1 MDRRAR
7 QGDVAGARG
16 VTPVVVVGAGPVGL
30 ALAIDLAQ
38 RGVPVRVL
46 DDGTPDSTEGS
57 RAICWSR
64 RTLAILHRLGC
75 AEAIAAHGVQWNT
88 GRVFFGDHEVY
99 AFDLTGDASQ
109 RWPAFVNLQQ
119 YEVERELQRRA
130 AELPLVDL
138 RWRHR
143 VAGVTP
149 GADGVHLD
157 VHTPDGPRS
166 FAAPWVVA
174 CDGARSPVRGMLG
187 LEREG
192 QVFRDRFL
200 IADIRMEQPFP
211 AERWFWFDPPFHRHQ
226 SALLHKQA
234 DNVWR
239 LDFQL
244 GYDADPER
252 ERAPDAIAAR
262 VRAMLGADVRYTL
275 VWASVYTFACRRMAR
290 FRHGRVLFAGDAAH
304 VVSPFGA
311 RGANSGI
318 EDADNLGW
326 KLAAVVQGHAPEPLL
341 DSYDVE
347 RVRAADENI
356 LQSTRSTDF
365 ITPKS
370 PVSRVYRD
378 AVLALARHHPFA
390 RALVNSGRLSVPA
403 VLDDSPLN
411 TPAPGASFAADAPA
425 PGSVAPDV
433 VLPGG
438 GALHDRLGARFA
450 LLLFA
455 ADGDAAA
462 TAIAARLAPAVE
474 RAGTGCDIVVVNDAV
489 VARRYGASPG
499 TCYLVRPD
507 RHICAR
513 WPAVDPDAI
522 LQALLRA
529 HAAGVHA

>member
-1 MDRRAR
+1 MA
-7 QGDVAGARG
+7 VAI
-16 VTPVVVVGAGPVGL
+16 VGAGPVGL

-38 RGVPVRVL
+38 RNVPVLLL

-64 RTLAILHRLGC
+64 RSLAILHGLGC
-75 AEAIAAHGVQWNT
+75 ANAVAARGVQWNT
-88 GRVFFGDHEVY
+88 GRVFFGEHEVY
-99 AFDLTGDASQ
+99 SFDLTEDASQ

-119 YEVERELQRRA
+119 FEVERELQRRA
-130 AELPLVDL
+130 AELPLIDL

-143 VAGVTP
+143 VTAV
-149 GADGVHLD
+149 GAATDRCHLQ
-157 VHTPDGPRS
+157 VHTPDGSRA
-166 FAAPWVVA
+166 FDADYVVA
-174 CDGARSPVRGMLG
+174 CDGARSPMRTAMG

-211 AERWFWFDPPFHRHQ
+211 AERWFWFDPPFHRQQ

-252 ERAPDAIAAR
+252 ERQPDAIDRR
-262 VRAMLGADVRYTL
+262 VRAMLGDDVRYSL

-290 FRHGRVLFAGDAAH
+290 FRHGRVFFAGDAAH
-304 VVSPFGA
+304 IVSPFGA
-311 RGANSGI
+311 RGANSGL

-326 KLAAVVQGHAPEPLL
+326 KLAAVIQGRAPDALL
-341 DSYDVE
+341 DSYDHE

-356 LQSTRSTDF
+356 RQSTRSTDF

-370 PVSRVYRD
+370 AVSRVYRD
-378 AVLALARHHPFA
+378 AVLALARDHAFA
-390 RALVNSGRLSVPA
+390 RTLVNSGRLSVPA

-411 TPAPGASFAADAPA
+411 TSTPVTGFAAAAPVPGA
-425 PGSVAPDV
+425 VAPDV
-433 VLPGG
+433 RLPDGR
-438 GALHDRLGARFA
+438 AFHDTWGMRFA
-450 LLLFA
+450 LLVF
-455 ADGDAAA
+455 GAAA
-462 TAIAARLAPAVE
+462 GAELVAPQDDGVDPLLR
-474 RAGTGCDIVVVNDAV
+474 RALSGAGVGCDVVAVDDPV
-489 VARRYGASPG
+489 VARRYGAQPG

-522 LQALLRA
+522 RLALLRA
-529 HAAGVHA
+529 HAAGVPAAVE